1 MPNQKSTPKAK
12 LQAGSGIKSKSASSK
27 TANKASESKS
37 PNSKNDPKTPKTP
50 KTKAPASKTSKT
62 LKATPEVSK
71 SNSKNPKTSSENPK
85 TNSEN
90 SKSNAKISSV
100 KTKTIKSTISDSS
113 KISEE
118 PKSPKTVEESKSTK
132 NPKDSKVLK
141 NSQNSKESKDSKNSE
156 KPDSSKS
163 PKTPDQKSDSD
174 KSNIAKIKSSPAKN
188 SKTSK
193 SSFFTPLNILGKL
206 LALLLSLSLILL
218 LSILSSLN
226 ILPTK
231 YLLPLTLILTLIT
244 LLCAIFDWR
253 KSTKKLIKIPTLI
266 ISFLFSGIYL
276 IASGYLIQTSSF
288 LDNLKPQEQLTE
300 HYYVLVKND
309 SIFQN
314 IHDLENKTIE
324 TYDEKIDIYYSA
336 LEKLN
341 STVNV
346 KIKNVDSF
354 TNLTDNL
361 LNNKTDAIFLS
372 AIHKTTLE
380 EDYENFSSLTRV
392 LYTIE
397 IAVNI
402 DEEVTH
408 PVVNVMTEP
417 FNVFISGADSYGSIS
432 DRSRS
437 DVNMI
442 ATINPKTHEILLT
455 SIPRDYYVQLSG
467 TTGTKDKLTHAG
479 IYGVRK
485 SMQTISELLDI
496 KIDYYVKVNFSTL
509 VKLVDTIGGIEV
521 YSDQSF
527 IPWTN
532 QSLRIPEGNVHMDGA
547 TAIAF
552 ARERKSYATGDRH
565 RVQNQQ
571 DVLKAIIN
579 KITSSSVIL
588 TKYSEILNDL
598 SSTLETNLSKSE
610 ISGLVR
616 LQLQDMPSW
625 KISEYQLNG
634 SDAHDYTYSFGKQK
648 LYVMVPDQNTV
659 TTAHKYITGIMSG
672 QTFAE
677 LGLK

>member
-1 MPNQKSTPKAK
+1 MPNQKSTLKAK
-12 LQAGSGIKSKSASSK
+12 LQAESGIKSKSASSK
-27 TANKASESKS
+27 TANKASGSKS
-37 PNSKNDPKTPKTP
+37 PNSKNDPKTPKT
-50 KTKAPASKTSKT
+50 KEPASKTSKT
-62 LKATPEVSK
+62 LKTTPEVSK
-71 SNSKNPKTSSENPK
+71 SNSKNPKTSFENPK
-85 TNSEN
+85 TNSET
-90 SKSNAKISSV
+90 SKSNTKVSNE
-100 KTKTIKSTISDSS
+100 KTKTLKSVAFDSS
-113 KISEE
+113 KKSEE
-118 PKSPKTVEESKSTK
+118 PKSSKTVAESKSA
-132 NPKDSKVLK
+132 K
-141 NSQNSKESKDSKNSE
+141 NSQDSKNSE
-156 KPDSSKS
+156 KPDNSKS
-163 PKTPDQKSDSD
+163 PKTSDQKTNS
-174 KSNIAKIKSSPAKN
+174 KRTNITKIKSSPAKK

-193 SSFFTPLNILGKL
+193 SSFFAPLNILGKL
-206 LALLLSLSLILL
+206 LALILSLSLIIL
-218 LSILSSLN
+218 LSILSYLN
-226 ILPTK
+226 ILPAK
-231 YLLPLTLILTLIT
+231 FFLPLTLILALIT

-253 KSTKKLIKIPTLI
+253 KSTQKLIKIPTLI

-309 SIFQN
+309 SNFQN
-314 IHDLENKTIE
+314 IYDLENKTIE
-324 TYDEKIDIYYSA
+324 TYDEKIDIYNSA
-336 LEKLN
+336 LEKLQ
-341 STVNV
+341 SAVSVN
-346 KIKNVDSF
+346 IKPVESFADLANDLIDS
-354 TNLTDNL
+354 
-361 LNNKTDAIFLS
+361 KTDAIFLS

-402 DEEVTH
+402 DEEITH

-442 ATINPKTHEILLT
+442 ATINPQTHEILLT

-588 TKYSEILNDL
+588 TKYSDILNDL

-659 TTAHKYITGIMSG
+659 NTAHKYITGIMSG